1 MTPNFISGTKPS
13 VEIMYT
19 LDWNCFAFTSFQQQK
34 ICFRYFKF
42 DGGQSETQPATF
54 CVRCNSQL
62 TRFCIS
68 CQLPHQQTLLNN
80 IKQPPPS
87 PLHSKPDLKL
97 APLGPASAAAL
108 TLSACSRPSL
118 DAAGTR
124 SAKEDGVPGTG
135 HTVRANSLPGEC
147 VVKNSEEKEVPFPS
161 VCDADSD
168 ADQTDTTE
176 GGDGA
181 SMPQSLDSSSSKGQ
195 ASSKPEPV
203 MLLCPCCNL
212 VLSSGDAHRAHV
224 RSHDCL
230 TDGEG
235 LYKCSVCPKHFVQFD
250 SFYNHIKLRADQQKC
265 FECDQVFTS
274 RCEINKHTRKH
285 EKEKTRFCA
294 KCNESFPSMSK
305 RSFEA
310 HMNKHLREQK
320 GQPLALC
327 PHCGKIFKKKEDLN
341 NHMTYHNKDN
351 PFPCTFPSCP
361 KAFKN
366 RTCLRQHLLG
376 HGEKTQQCEVC
387 GAKFFRK
394 AGLRR
399 HMQKHYGKQFCCEEC
414 PHRFCS
420 NHDLKCHVEA
430 VHKGIRKFSCSACD
444 SKFHTSSSLKIHVRR
459 IHTGEKPFQCEQCPA
474 KFFLA
479 AALRI
484 HMRCHTGEKPY
495 RCEDCE
501 QVYSS
506 EHSLKIHRKKLHSLY
521 TCECGRTFTLRS
533 SLDFHKKMCHDME
546 CDVNPGAQA
555 PQDKFAQ
562 NAVL

>member
-1 MTPNFISGTKPS
+1 MLLF
-13 VEIMYT
+13 Y
-19 LDWNCFAFTSFQQQK
+19 
-34 ICFRYFKF
+34 FRYF
-42 DGGQSETQPATF
+42 DGRWPETQPATCIHCNSPLTLF
-54 CVRCNSQL
+54 CVSCRLSPQQPSPSQSQAPL
-62 TRFCIS
+62 
-68 CQLPHQQTLLNN
+68 N

-87 PLHSKPDLKL
+87 PLHSQPDLRSQ
-97 APLGPASAAAL
+97 PRGPAKAAPFSVCSCTSSDAVGTFSAAENKIP
-108 TLSACSRPSL
+108 SARQAVTSK
-118 DAAGTR
+118 G
-124 SAKEDGVPGTG
+124 
-135 HTVRANSLPGEC
+135 LPEES
-147 VVKNSEEKEVPFPS
+147 VVDKCEEGGEVPS
-161 VCDADSD
+161 VYGTDTN
-168 ADQTDTTE
+168 ADQTDTSE
-176 GGDGA
+176 GDDDGA
-181 SMPQSLDSSSSKGQ
+181 PMQQDLDASLKGRSS
-195 ASSKPEPV
+195 AKPEPV
-203 MLLCPCCNL
+203 LFLCPCCDLILN
-212 VLSSGDAHRAHV
+212 SGDAHRAHV
-224 RSHDCL
+224 RTHDCL
-230 TDGEG
+230 IDSKGI
-235 LYKCSVCPKHFVQFD
+235 YKCNVCPKNFVQFD
-250 SFYNHIKLRADQQKC
+250 SFYNHIKLRTDQQNC
-265 FECDQVFTS
+265 FQCNQIFTS
-274 RCEINKHTRKH
+274 RCEINKHMKKH
-285 EKEKTRFCA
+285 EKEKTRFCS

-310 HMNKHLREQK
+310 HLNRHLREQK
-320 GQPLALC
+320 GQSLALC

-351 PFPCTFPSCP
+351 PFPCTFPSCT

-387 GAKFFRK
+387 GAKFYRK

-533 SLDFHKKMCHDME
+533 SLEFHRKMCHDIASDMRPE
-546 CDVNPGAQA
+546 VQES
-555 PQDKFAQ
+555 QDKFVQ
-562 NAVL
+562 M